1 MGSVCVCF
9 LNLGETQYLK
19 NFFFKLAIKNVN
31 TSFVQKI
38 KRNTLILNCYL
49 RLPQGGEI

>member
-9 LNLGETQYLK
+9 LNLGETPSL
-19 NFFFKLAIKNVN
+19 NFFSKLAIKNVN

-38 KRNTLILNCYL
+38 KEIFLQLNCYL
-49 RLPQGGEI
+49 CLPQGGEI